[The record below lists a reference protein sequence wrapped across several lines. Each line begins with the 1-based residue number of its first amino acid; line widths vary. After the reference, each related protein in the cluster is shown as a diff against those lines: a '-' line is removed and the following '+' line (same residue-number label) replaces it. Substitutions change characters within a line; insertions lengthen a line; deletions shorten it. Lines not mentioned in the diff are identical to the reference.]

1 MRKGLLLLLT
11 SVLAAAELPQA
22 ELSNGSLRVKLY
34 LPDAA
39 NGFYRASRFDWSGMI
54 YSLEYAGHRYYAPW
68 FQRTD
73 PKVHDFIYQG
83 KEIVAGPCTAATG
96 PAEEFTELG
105 YNDAKPGGTFLKIG
119 VGVLRR
125 PDDAPYDRYKLYE
138 VVDPGKWKT
147 NVTPTAVEFTQQ
159 VNDPATGY
167 GYEYRKTV
175 RLAGSGAELAIEH
188 SFRNTGRKPISSRVY
203 NHNFLVLDGQA
214 PGPDVRISVP
224 FDIASPKP
232 PDAAMAEIRGK
243 EIVYR
248 KTLEGEE
255 RVTTEMN
262 GFGAAASDYDVR
274 VRNTRTGAGV
284 RITADRPLAR
294 LMLWSIR
301 AVLSVEPFVEFAV
314 NPGETYTWKLN
325 YRYLNE

>member
-1 MRKGLLLLLT
+1 MRKGILLILT

-22 ELSNGSLRVKLY
+22 ELTNGSLRVKLY

-54 YSLEYAGHRYYAPW
+54 YSLEYGGHQFYGPW

-73 PKVHDFIYQG
+73 PKIHDFIYQG
-83 KEIVAGPCTAATG
+83 SEIVAGPCTAATG
-96 PAEEFTELG
+96 PAEEFTDLG

-125 PDDAPYDRYKLYE
+125 PDNAPYDHFKVYE

-147 NVTPTAVEFTQQ
+147 NVTPTSVEFIQQ

-175 RLAGSGAELAIEH
+175 RLAGRGPELAIEH
-188 SFRNTGRKPISSRVY
+188 SFRNTGRNPISSRVY

-214 PGPDVRISVP
+214 PGPDVKISVP
-224 FDIASPKP
+224 FDITSPNP
-232 PDAAMAEIRGK
+232 PDAAMAAIRGK

-248 KTLEGEE
+248 KTLQGQE
-255 RVTTEMN
+255 RVMTDMN
-262 GFGAAASDYDVR
+262 GFGTAASDYDLE
-274 VRNTRTGAGV
+274 VRNTKTGAGV
-284 RITADRPLAR
+284 RVTADRPLAR

-301 AVLSVEPFVEFAV
+301 AVLSAEPFVEFAV
-314 NPGETYTWKLN
+314 GPGETYTWKLT
-325 YRYLNE
+325 YRYLN

>member
-1 MRKGLLLLLT
+1 
-11 SVLAAAELPQA
+11 V
-22 ELSNGSLRVKLY
+22 
-34 LPDAA
+34 
-39 NGFYRASRFDWSGMI
+39 YR
-54 YSLEYAGHRYYAPW
+54 GHR
-68 FQRTD
+68 
-73 PKVHDFIYQG
+73 
-83 KEIVAGPCTAATG
+83 

-119 VGVLRR
+119 VGVLLR

>member
-1 MRKGLLLLLT
+1 MRKAVFLILT

-22 ELSNGSLRVKLY
+22 ELTNGSLRVKLY

-39 NGFYRASRFDWSGMI
+39 KGFYRASRFDWSGMI
-54 YSLEYAGHRYYAPW
+54 YSLEYGGHQFYGPW

-83 KEIVAGPCTAATG
+83 NEIVAGPCTAATG
-96 PAEEFTELG
+96 PAEEFTDLA

-125 PDDAPYDRYKLYE
+125 PDDAPYDHFKLYE

-147 NVTPTAVEFTQQ
+147 NVTPTAVEFIQQ

-175 RLAGSGAELAIEH
+175 RLAGRGPELAIEH

-214 PGPDVRISVP
+214 PGPDVKISVP
-224 FDIASPKP
+224 FEITSPKP
-232 PDAAMAEIRGK
+232 PDAALAEIRGK

-248 KTLEGEE
+248 KTLQGQE
-255 RVTTEMN
+255 RAMTDMN
-262 GFGAAASDYDVR
+262 GFGAAASDYDLTI
-274 VRNTRTGAGV
+274 RNTKTGAGV
-284 RITADRPLAR
+284 RVTADRPLAR
-294 LMLWSIR
+294 LMRWSIR
-301 AVLSVEPFVEFAV
+301 AVLSAEPFVEFAV
-314 NPGETYTWKLN
+314 GPGETYTWKLN
-325 YRYLNE
+325 YRYLSQ

>member
-1 MRKGLLLLLT
+1 MRKAVLLLLT

-22 ELSNGSLRVKLY
+22 ELTNGSLRVKLY

-54 YSLEYAGHRYYAPW
+54 YSLEYGGHQFYGPW

-83 KEIVAGPCTAATG
+83 SEIVAGPCTAATG
-96 PAEEFTELG
+96 PAEEFTDLG

-125 PDDAPYDRYKLYE
+125 PDDTPYDHFKLYE

-175 RLAGSGAELAIEH
+175 RLAGQRSGVGHRAQLPQYGA
-188 SFRNTGRKPISSRVY
+188 
-203 NHNFLVLDGQA
+203 QA
-214 PGPDVRISVP
+214 DFVARLQPQLPGS
-224 FDIASPKP
+224 
-232 PDAAMAEIRGK
+232 G
-243 EIVYR
+243 
-248 KTLEGEE
+248 
-255 RVTTEMN
+255 
-262 GFGAAASDYDVR
+262 
-274 VRNTRTGAGV
+274 RTGARAG
-284 RITADRPLAR
+284 RQDL
-294 LMLWSIR
+294 R
-301 AVLSVEPFVEFAV
+301 AVRHHQPQAARCRAWPRSAAKRSSTARPWRGRIA
-314 NPGETYTWKLN
+314 
-325 YRYLNE
+325 